1 MNNAERYRQDG
12 ALNSSEA
19 CMDQPMKTVLAEY
32 EQRSAEEIKLMRSL
46 SREQFMARIDEFL
59 ICVGPE
65 VGQLLNLL
73 IAGAG
78 AKTIVELG
86 ASYGYST
93 MWLADAA
100 RATGGKV
107 HSLELS
113 PKKVE
118 FAREQLRRAGLESFV
133 EFHVGDALETLK
145 KLPGPL
151 DFVLVDLWKD
161 LYSPCFELFHPKLA
175 SGALVAADNMLYPP
189 TARPDAT
196 AYQNLVRQKG
206 DMDSLLLNIGNGIE
220 LSRKK

>member
-1 MNNAERYRQDG
+1 
-12 ALNSSEA
+12 
-19 CMDQPMKTVLAEY
+19 MDQTMQAVLAEY
-32 EQRSAEEIKLMRSL
+32 ERRSQDEMQLMRSL
-46 SREQFMARIDEFL
+46 TREQFMARVDDFL

-73 IAGAG
+73 IVGAG

-93 MWLADAA
+93 LWLADAA

-113 PKKVE
+113 RKKVD
-118 FAREQLRRAGLESFV
+118 FAREQLRRVGLESYV
-133 EFHVGDALETLK
+133 EFHVGDALDSLK
-145 KLPGPL
+145 TMAGPF

-161 LYSPCFELFHPKLA
+161 LYSPCLELFHPKLA

-189 TARPDAT
+189 AARPDAT
-196 AYQNLVRQKG
+196 AYQSLVRQKG
-206 DMDSLLLNIGNGIE
+206 DMDSVLLNIGNGIE
-220 LSRKK
+220 LSRKQ